1 MPDNLSKLSA
11 SDVRA
16 EARRILALAWPIVLT
31 GLNWTLM
38 QVIDVAVVGQYGTGE
53 LAALGAS
60 RTLTWIA
67 VVLGISAL
75 TGVLVYTA
83 QADGGKRLGE
93 TGDNLR
99 AALML
104 GIALGTAIAVI
115 LGLWASPL
123 LRLIDV
129 EPALLAPS
137 APVVEAMALAFPAQ
151 LAFFAASY
159 FLEGISQPRRV
170 MIVNM
175 GMLAVNA
182 VLAWA
187 WVGGHLGFPARG
199 AVGAAYATA
208 TASWGGALA
217 MFLFAWTVPD
227 ADERGVRDF
236 SVTALKRAARGVP
249 RLLWFGTVPAIAASL
264 ELAGFAWLIVLST
277 QLGNSVAAAF
287 QAMLAL
293 HNLLFAIAYG
303 FASAAGV
310 RVGNA
315 VGAGERDQ
323 AWPRA
328 LIAAALSVA
337 VIGILSLFLV
347 LFSETAMLP
356 FSDDPAVLV
365 TGASM
370 LAIMAS
376 FLIFDGLQYLFGA
389 GLRSLN
395 EQVWAGI
402 NGIIGFFLV
411 TGGLGWLLVSAGW
424 GADGLAWAAA
434 MGLLATAALQFGR
447 FFYVLKVRAE
457 PVRSAARSSG

>member
-1 MPDNLSKLSA
+1 MPDNLSHLSA
-11 SDVRA
+11 SEVRA
-16 EARRILALAWPIVLT
+16 EAGRILALAWPIVLT

-38 QVIDVAVVGQYGTGE
+38 QIVDVAVVGQYGTDE

-67 VVLGISAL
+67 VVLGISSL

-83 QADGGKRLGE
+83 QADGGERLAE

-99 AALML
+99 SGLML
-104 GIALGTAIAVI
+104 GIALGMAIAVI
-115 LGLWASPL
+115 LGLWAYPL

-129 EPALLAPS
+129 EPALVAPS

-159 FLEGISQPRRV
+159 FLEGISRPKRV
-170 MIVNM
+170 MIVNL

-182 VLAWA
+182 LLAWA
-187 WVGGHLGFPARG
+187 WVGGHLGLPALG
-199 AVGAAYATA
+199 AVGAAYATV
-208 TASWGGALA
+208 TASWAGATA
-217 MFLFAWTVPD
+217 MILFAWTVSD
-227 ADERGVRDF
+227 AAERGVRDL
-236 SVTALKRAARGVP
+236 SAAAWKRAARGVP
-249 RLLWFGTVPAIAASL
+249 RLLWFGTVPAVAASL

-277 QLGNSVAAAF
+277 QLGNQVAASF

-315 VGAGERDQ
+315 VGAGERDK

-328 LIAAALSVA
+328 LIAAGLSIA
-337 VIGILSLFLV
+337 VIGVFSLFLV
-347 LFSETAMLP
+347 LFSKTAMTP
-356 FSDDPAVLV
+356 FSDDPAVLAA
-365 TGASM
+365 GASM
-370 LAIMAS
+370 LAIMGS

-395 EQVWAGI
+395 EQVCAGI
-402 NGIIGFFLV
+402 NGIVGFFLV
-411 TGGLGWLLVSAGW
+411 TGGLGWLLVRGGW
-424 GADGLAWAAA
+424 GANGLAWAAG
-434 MGLLATAALQFGR
+434 MGMLVTAVLQFGR
-447 FFYVLKVRAE
+447 FAYVLKVR
-457 PVRSAARSSG
+457 PQPIRSAARSSN

>member
-1 MPDNLSKLSA
+1 MPDNLSQFSA

-16 EARRILALAWPIVLT
+16 EAGRILALAWPIVLT

-38 QVIDVAVVGQYGTGE
+38 QIIDVAVVGQYGTDE

-67 VVLGISAL
+67 IVLGISSL

-83 QADGGKRLGE
+83 QADGGRRLKE

-99 AALML
+99 AGLML
-104 GIALGTAIAVI
+104 GITLGTAIALV
-115 LGLWASPL
+115 LGLWAYPL
-123 LRLIDV
+123 LSLIGV
-129 EPALLAPS
+129 ESALLLPAT
-137 APVVEAMALAFPAQ
+137 PVVEAMALAFPAQ

-159 FLEGISQPRRV
+159 FLEGISRPRRV
-170 MIVNM
+170 MIVNL

-187 WVGGHLGFPARG
+187 WVGGHLGFPALG

-208 TASWGGALA
+208 VASWLGGAA
-217 MFLFAWTVPD
+217 MFVFARNVSD
-227 ADERGVRDF
+227 AAERGVRDF
-236 SVTALKRAARGVP
+236 SVTALKRAASGVP

-277 QLGNSVAAAF
+277 QLGNEVAASF

-315 VGAGERDQ
+315 VGAGERHQ

-328 LIAAALSVA
+328 LIAASLSVA

-347 LFSETAMLP
+347 LFSEAAMLP
-356 FSDDPAVLV
+356 FSDDPAVLAA
-365 TGASM
+365 GASM

-402 NGIIGFFLV
+402 NGIIGFFIV
-411 TGGLGWLLVSAGW
+411 TGGLGWLLIRAGW
-424 GADGLAWAAA
+424 GANGLAWAAG
-434 MGLLATAALQFGR
+434 MGMLVTAVLQFGR
-447 FFYVLKVRAE
+447 FAYVLKVREA
-457 PVRSAARSSG
+457 PLRSAERSSG

>member
-1 MPDNLSKLSA
+1 MPDNLSQFSG
-11 SDVRA
+11 SEVRA
-16 EARRILALAWPIVLT
+16 EAGRIVALAWPIVLT

-38 QVIDVAVVGQYGTGE
+38 QIVDVAVVGQYGTDE

-67 VVLGISAL
+67 IVLGISAL

-83 QADGGKRLGE
+83 QADGGKRLAE

-99 AALML
+99 AGLML
-104 GIALGTAIAVI
+104 GLALGTLIAVI
-115 LGLWASPL
+115 LGLWAYQL
-123 LRLIDV
+123 LALIDV
-129 EPALLAPS
+129 EAGLLRPAT
-137 APVVEAMALAFPAQ
+137 PVVEAMALAFPAQ

-159 FLEGISQPRRV
+159 FLEGISRPRRV
-170 MIVNM
+170 MIVNL
-175 GMLAVNA
+175 GMLGVNA

-187 WVGGHLGFPARG
+187 WVGGHLGFPALG
-199 AVGAAYATA
+199 AVGAAYSTA
-208 TASWGGALA
+208 TASWAGALA
-217 MFLFAWTVPD
+217 MILFAWTVED
-227 ADERGVRDF
+227 AAERGVRDF
-236 SVTALKRAARGVP
+236 SVEALKRAARGVP

-277 QLGNSVAAAF
+277 QLGNGVAAAF
-287 QAMLAL
+287 QAMLAV

-328 LIAAALSVA
+328 LIAAGLSVA
-337 VIGILSLFLV
+337 VIGLLSLFLV
-347 LFSETAMLP
+347 AFSDLAMLP
-356 FSDDPAVLV
+356 FSDDPKVLAA
-365 TGASM
+365 GAAM

-402 NGIIGFFLV
+402 NGIIGFFIV
-411 TGGLGWLLVSAGW
+411 TGGLGWLLVNAGW
-424 GADGLAWAAA
+424 GANGLAWAAA
-434 MGLLATAALQFGR
+434 MGMLVTAALQFGR
-447 FFYVLKVRAE
+447 FFYVLKVRKD
-457 PVRSAARSSG
+457 PLRSAARS

>member
-1 MPDNLSKLSA
+1 MPDNLSRICA
-11 SDVRA
+11 GEVRA

-38 QVIDVAVVGQYGTGE
+38 QIIDVAVVGQYGTDE

-67 VVLGISAL
+67 VVLGISSL

-83 QADGGKRLGE
+83 QADGGRRLAE

-99 AALML
+99 AGLML
-104 GIALGTAIAVI
+104 GLALGTTIAIV
-115 LGLWASPL
+115 LGFWAYELLW
-123 LRLIDV
+123 LIDV
-129 EPALLAPS
+129 EPALLRPS
-137 APVVEAMALAFPAQ
+137 APVIEAMALAFPAQ

-159 FLEGISQPRRV
+159 FLEGISRPQRV
-170 MIVNM
+170 MVVNLA
-175 GMLAVNA
+175 MLALNA
-182 VLAWA
+182 LLAWA
-187 WVGGHLGFPARG
+187 WVGGHMGLPALG

-208 TASWGGALA
+208 TAAWAGAVA
-217 MFLFAWTVPD
+217 MFLFAWAVPD
-227 ADERGVRDF
+227 AAERGVRDF
-236 SVTALKRAARGVP
+236 SGEALRRAARGVP
-249 RLLWFGTVPAIAASL
+249 RLLWFGVVPAIAASL

-277 QLGNSVAAAF
+277 QLGNAVAAAF

-328 LIAAALSVA
+328 LIAAGLSVA
-337 VIGILSLFLV
+337 VIGVMSLFLV

-365 TGASM
+365 PGASM

-376 FLIFDGLQYLFGA
+376 FLIFDGLQYLFGS

-411 TGGLGWLLVSAGW
+411 TGGLGWLFVRAGW
-424 GADGLAWAAA
+424 GANGLAWAAGA
-434 MGLLATAALQFGR
+434 GMLAAALLQFGR
-447 FFYVLKVRAE
+447 FWFVLSR
-457 PVRSAARSSG
+457 PARSSA